1 MLAQWSSF
9 FAIDA
14 NDQASED
21 REDCLDSLSYY
32 ICVAIMDETQY
43 YADSPPTT
51 VNLAIEPHFDA
62 LTDKQKLYAH
72 HISRS
77 VTILYLPA
85 AVT

>member
-1 MLAQWSSF
+1 MLVQELRF
-9 FAIDA
+9 FAIDT

-21 REDCLDSLSYY
+21 REHYLDSLPC
-32 ICVAIMDETQY
+32 ICVAIMNETQY

-51 VNLAIEPHFDA
+51 VNLDIKLHFDA

-77 VTILYLPA
+77 VT
-85 AVT
+85 

>member
-1 MLAQWSSF
+1 
-9 FAIDA
+9 
-14 NDQASED
+14 
-21 REDCLDSLSYY
+21 
-32 ICVAIMDETQY
+32 MDETQY

-51 VNLAIEPHFDA
+51 VNLAIKPHFDA

-77 VTILYLPA
+77 VVFLYLPI